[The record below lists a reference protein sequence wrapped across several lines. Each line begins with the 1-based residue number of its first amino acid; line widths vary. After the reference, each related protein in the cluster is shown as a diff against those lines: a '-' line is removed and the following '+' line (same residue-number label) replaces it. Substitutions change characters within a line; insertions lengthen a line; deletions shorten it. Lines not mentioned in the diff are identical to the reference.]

1 MLMKLL
7 RVFAL
12 LIVASVSAGPVL
24 AVQPDEIL
32 KDPALEARAREISKV
47 LRCPVC
53 QGENIDDSNAA
64 VSRDLRLLVRER
76 LEAGDTNTQVIDYVT
91 DRYGEYVL
99 FEPEK
104 TGANLLLWYL
114 GPGALILALIGGFFY
129 VRSRRN
135 ASEGPAAPALSED
148 EQKRLNE
155 LMGD

>member
-1 MLMKLL
+1 MLKKLVL
-7 RVFAL
+7 SLVL
-12 LIVASVSAGPVL
+12 LIWAAPIY
-24 AVQPDEIL
+24 AVQPSEVL

-64 VSRDLRLLVRER
+64 VSKDLRLLVRDR
-76 LEAGDTNTQVIDYVT
+76 LKAGDTDSQVIDYVT

-104 TGANLLLWYL
+104 NGANLLLWYL
-114 GPGALILALIGGFFY
+114 GPGALLLALIGGFFY

-135 ASEGPAAPALSED
+135 AAEGPAAPALSGD
-148 EQKRLNE
+148 EQARLKE
-155 LMGD
+155 LMGE

>member
-1 MLMKLL
+1 MLRKLL
-7 RVFAL
+7 VTLVFL
-12 LIVASVSAGPVL
+12 VVAGPIF

-32 KDPALEARAREISKV
+32 KDSTLEARAREISKV

-76 LEAGDTNTQVIDYVT
+76 LLAGDTDSQVIDYVT

-114 GPGALILALIGGFFY
+114 GPGALIVALIGGFFY

-155 LMGD
+155 LMGE

>member
-1 MLMKLL
+1 MLKKLVL
-7 RVFAL
+7 SLAL
-12 LIVASVSAGPVL
+12 LIWAAPIY
-24 AVQPDEIL
+24 AVQPSEVL

-64 VSRDLRLLVRER
+64 VSKDLRLLVRER
-76 LEAGDTNTQVIDYVT
+76 LTAGDTDTQVIDYVT

-114 GPGALILALIGGFFY
+114 GPGALFLALIGGFFY
-129 VRSRRN
+129 IRSRRN
-135 ASEGPAAPALSED
+135 ASEGPAAPALSSD
-148 EQKRLNE
+148 EQARLKE
-155 LMGD
+155 LMGE